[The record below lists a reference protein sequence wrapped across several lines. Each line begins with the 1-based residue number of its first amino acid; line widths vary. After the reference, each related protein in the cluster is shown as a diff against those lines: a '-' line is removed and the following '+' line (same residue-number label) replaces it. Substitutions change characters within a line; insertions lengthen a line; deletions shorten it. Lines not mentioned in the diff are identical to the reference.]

1 MLSWSSNYP
10 FGSYGSS
17 SVGVAYGG
25 GKGGVGPRTIHL
37 SSHKVGCWIYGVD
50 FMSSWGSLYSIS
62 FQVRGKS
69 AIPLLDNGLVVIHQ
83 TLIEKDMEYRRADI
97 SVGPRGS
104 YGPIKGTPGILKYR
118 RTTGV
123 SGSGRGLF

>member
-1 MLSWSSNYP
+1 M
-10 FGSYGSS
+10 
-17 SVGVAYGG
+17 
-25 GKGGVGPRTIHL
+25 
-37 SSHKVGCWIYGVD
+37 
-50 FMSSWGSLYSIS
+50 
-62 FQVRGKS
+62 RGKS

-123 SGSGRGLF
+123 SGSGGVGGGNVSFPGGVTAPEGGPLAKK